1 MLHAQRFQLA
11 LALGEALV
19 QSLLPRPRRLQLT
32 RQRLL
37 EVRPRRRRPI
47 HLRGQAIALG
57 LERRHR
63 HAQLIALGRERL
75 QPRRCTRGLRRL
87 LRPHPLELVLPL
99 REPVDQS
106 LLPRPRRLQP
116 PLQRLL
122 EVCPRRPCPIHL
134 RGQTIAFHLDRR
146 QRRTELVVLR
156 RERFQARSS
165 RRGLCRVRRPQR
177 LEFAPALREPLVQ
190 ALLPHPR
197 RLQPL
202 LQRLRE
208 VRPRRRRP
216 IDLRGQAVSFDF
228 ESGRGRPQLVAL
240 RGERLQALPDGGRLR
255 GVLRE

>member
-1 MLHAQRFQLA
+1 YRLPRRCQRLPRTGLVAEDFLGELGAHGFVERRARPLAPCLSGGRPCPQLLALRGERLEARRRGRGVARVLHAQRFQLA
-11 LALGEALV
+11 LA
-19 QSLLPRPRRLQLT
+19 
-32 RQRLL
+32 
-37 EVRPRRRRPI
+37 
-47 HLRGQAIALG
+47 
-57 LERRHR
+57 
-63 HAQLIALGRERL
+63 
-75 QPRRCTRGLRRL
+75 
-87 LRPHPLELVLPL
+87 L

-255 GVLRE
+255 GVLR